1 MALALALGLFRHGA
15 ATTPITPSMKTFGH
29 SVKAGHL
36 PPAGQ
41 EVTTFEH
48 ACKSAPC
55 ALTQLHCP
63 TAGPAGWQL
72 AVVRVYT
79 DGEATASINVTLLEL
94 GNVGRFAPD
103 GQGHEGNGS
112 TPQPWGVGMF
122 GHTAKNGGVYST
134 MRIPFGSSVR
144 VTIESGVPAS
154 GIFWMIVRGVE
165 SYPVVLGDLL
175 LPAAARLRLF
185 RFNATT
191 KPKQLVTL
199 AAVPK
204 GFAGAVLNVK
214 FDAAGIGGTHQLDQP
229 PVGSG
234 SRGGVLDY
242 LEACMRAQF
251 DGEDE
256 VTFLSSGAEDY
267 FLSAWYF
274 NEGEFKTPNSGL
286 TYKGDASVESEAGK
300 ISSYKTHDR
309 DPLLFHDGFVLSFRN
324 GEIVEGCGD
333 MGHCPNQFCRNRT
346 QATTNTVRG
355 DGGDGS
361 EGAPNDAA
369 YSTLVW
375 IYVWPNT
382 EYGGHSAAETTF
394 KQEVSRLASRLAAL
408 GTLFASGLISEE
420 EHSLARRAALGIPA
434 SLKTDDQQGLTRA
447 TGRPT

>member
-1 MALALALGLFRHGA
+1 MLAMTPILALGFVMHGA
-15 ATTPITPSMKTFGH
+15 ATTPITPSMKIFGH

-48 ACKSAPC
+48 ACGSAPC
-55 ALTQLHCP
+55 AITQLHCP
-63 TAGPAGWQL
+63 TAGPEGWQL
-72 AVVRVYT
+72 AVVRVYI
-79 DGEATASINVTLLEL
+79 DGEAVASINVTLLEL

-103 GQGHEGNGS
+103 GQGHGGNGS
-112 TPQPWGVGMF
+112 RPQPWGVGMF

-134 MRIPFGSSVR
+134 MRIPFGSAVR
-144 VTIESGVPAS
+144 VTIESGMPAS

-165 SYPVVLGDLL
+165 AYPVVLGDLL

-185 RFNATT
+185 RFNGTT

-214 FDAAGIGGTHQLDQP
+214 FDASGTGGTHQLDQP

-251 DGEDE
+251 NGEDE

-346 QATTNTVRG
+346 QATFTVP
-355 DGGDGS
+355 DGGSDGV
-361 EGAPNDAA
+361 APNDAA
-369 YSTLVW
+369 YSILVW
-375 IYVWPNT
+375 IYIWPNT
-382 EYGGHSAAETTF
+382 EYGGVSAAETAS
-394 KQEVSRLASRLAAL
+394 KREASQMASRLAAL
-408 GTLFASGLISEE
+408 GTLFSNGLISEE
-420 EHSLARRAALGIPA
+420 EHLLARRAALGVPA
-434 SLKTDDQQGLTRA
+434 SPKT
-447 TGRPT
+447 TG